1 MTEDFRNPTPEE
13 YRANEARRILEEV
26 TPYFDR
32 LERVAIEEM
41 VVLKNYDAETAAR
54 RNSLVDRIQVMRQL
68 KQLLESDI
76 HKGRPKPDL
85 KNRVA

>member
-13 YRANEARRILEEV
+13 HRASEAKRILEEV

-32 LERVAIEEM
+32 LEKVAIEEM
-41 VVLKNYDAETAAR
+41 LLLKNHEADTAIK
-54 RNSLVDRIQVMRQL
+54 RNCLADRISVLRLVKRML
-68 KQLLESDI
+68 HEEIKA
-76 HKGRPKPDL
+76 GRPKPDL